1 MPPTEPEHKITRA
14 DLEAEFK
21 GLVDDSQET
30 VSDAGRKLVGIAGA
44 FGFLALALTY
54 VIGRRRG
61 SKAKAQ
67 VEIRR
72 I

>member
-1 MPPTEPEHKITRA
+1 MAPAPKKITRD
-14 DLEAEFK
+14 DLEAEFRS
-21 GLVDDSQET
+21 LVEESQDT
-30 VSDAGRKLVGIAGA
+30 VTDAGRKAVGIAGA
-44 FGFLALALTY
+44 FGFLALAVTY
-54 VIGRRRG
+54 VLGRRRG

>member
-1 MPPTEPEHKITRA
+1 MPSSDSERKITRA
-14 DLEAEFK
+14 DLEAEFQ
-21 GLVDDSQET
+21 GLVDDGQQSIG
-30 VSDAGRKLVGIAGA
+30 DASRKVVGIAGA

-54 VIGRRRG
+54 VLGRRRG

-67 VEIRR
+67 VEYRR

>member
-1 MPPTEPEHKITRA
+1 MDESAPERKITRA
-14 DLEAEFK
+14 DLEAEFQS
-21 GLVDDSQET
+21 LVDDGQET
-30 VSDAGRKLVGIAGA
+30 LGDASRKAVGIAGA
-44 FGFLALALTY
+44 FGFLALVLTY
-54 VIGRRRG
+54 VLGRRRG